1 MIFFLLHA
9 GIGSFL
15 DQDALAMKRSQ
26 MGLSLFSVG
35 TRAWNGVGSAAIRDY
50 TVTGVASPMFPPLR
64 FDGDAAVARGFAANS
79 GAYAFNLAF
88 RDELNGVLVQ
98 DIQDELDMA
107 MLYPDQE
114 SDSTP
119 STCCDTFGDAD
130 TSLVLVH
137 RDTTWRPNRIERSGH
152 WHKYMGT
159 NTTLTS
165 FSIASNTSISA
176 ARSEIFLTLNITN
189 RLMNRP
195 LTLTIIPDHGGKAR
209 APGKFTRDVGESTT
223 AIALSDVRTDA
234 TTQKRT
240 GGWTLTLAAER
251 SAVVNIAIRFVETTE
266 PTPSK
271 WPTGFYDGE
280 ISARVAAAQF
290 ATAGKLRDA
299 ASAAPRVWTSA
310 HPVDGTGSL
319 AELSARSILSVLQ
332 CRMNVSTFALQP
344 FYELGNGAAESVL
357 WDLSFSSRLL
367 SQTDPAG
374 LAVMIKAFFRND
386 ILNHS
391 WINGVTGAPGSFYV
405 YGPFCA
411 LEIVQDLVAAMGS
424 LAPLRWA
431 SSEDLVEDFVQV
443 PPSSRPRNING
454 TTILDELVRTGLAMN
469 ATYARHSDGLFD
481 IGGGTG
487 RALEIR
493 ESGYEYTIA
502 EVSALGASYCAD
514 VANWAETVDAKKFA
528 IQIGALRAVAE
539 TLAEGLATL
548 WDPHAKWYSNEYPDG
563 SRHTVLS
570 VKALDMLR
578 VGPLSAGARARGT
591 PVVPLANKRAMAARL
606 VRGEMLAPF
615 GLFSIAR
622 SDDLHWDR
630 EDCDCTS
637 RAKFPPASS
646 SSPFL
651 PLTRSRLRPP
661 LRALPSQGGGGGM
674 YVGTP
679 GRVASTLYALAR
691 DAGTLGD
698 DATRTFFESKGDQ
711 IIARIARWSEAFP
724 YFPQTIY
731 GDTLML
737 QPHERN
743 WFLQLSS
750 GAAHQ
755 AIVDGVFGVTPIF
768 NPTAAR
774 AELLVAPSCYN
785 ASILGGEGA
794 NLTGY
799 TWQGRRWDIML
810 TPPDILRSSMRETA
824 LSTCGSFE
832 IRVDGEVRLG
842 NAPIGKGGA
851 ACILAQGGAS
861 TCTLSIS
868 DVPSK

>member
-1 MIFFLLHA
+1 MLQVLLSA
-9 GIGSFL
+9 GLSFL
-15 DQDALAMKRSQ
+15 DQDTLAMKRSQ
-26 MGLSLFSVG
+26 MGLSLFSMG
-35 TRAWNGVGSAAIRDY
+35 TRVWNGVGSAAIRDY
-50 TVTGVASPMFPPLR
+50 TVTGVSSPMFPPLR
-64 FDGDAAVARGFAANS
+64 LDGDAAVARGFAVNG

-98 DIQDELDMA
+98 DIQDELDMV

-119 STCCDTFGDAD
+119 STCCDTLGDAD

-152 WHKYMGT
+152 WHKYMGA

-176 ARSEIFLTLNITN
+176 ARSEVFLALNITN
-189 RLMNRP
+189 RMMNRP
-195 LTLTIIPDHGGKAR
+195 LTLTIIPDHGGQAR
-209 APGKFTRDVGESTT
+209 APGKFTRDVGANTT
-223 AIALSDVRTDA
+223 VVALSDVRTDA
-234 TTQKRT
+234 ATQKRT
-240 GGWTLTLAAER
+240 GGWTLTIAAAR
-251 SAVVNIAIRFVETTE
+251 SALVHVAIRFVETE
-266 PTPSK
+266 ANRGGIEAAPTPPPMPLE
-271 WPTGFYDGE
+271 WPIGFYDGE

-290 ATAGKLRDA
+290 ATASTLRDA

-344 FYELGNGAAESVL
+344 FYELGNSAAKSVS
-357 WDLSFSSRLL
+357 WDLSFSSRLIA
-367 SQTDPAG
+367 QTDPAG
-374 LAVMIKAFFRND
+374 LAVMVKAFFRND

-431 SSEDLVEDFVQV
+431 AASTLASSAQRSADAKGSARDAQV
-443 PPSSRPRNING
+443 PTRTRTRES
-454 TTILDELVRTGLAMN
+454 TTILDELVRVGLAMN
-469 ATYARHSDGLFD
+469 ATYARRGDGLFD
-481 IGGGTG
+481 VGGGTG

-528 IQIGALRAVAE
+528 AQIGALRAVAE
-539 TLAEGLATL
+539 TLAAGLASL
-548 WDPHAKWYSNEYPDG
+548 WDPHAEWYSNEYPDG

-578 VGPLSAGARARGT
+578 VGPLSASAATANRARGT

-637 RAKFPPASS
+637 SAEHAPAPTSTPSRAQLVARLSSRSPPPFRASALRS
-646 SSPFL
+646 AL
-651 PLTRSRLRPP
+651 PRGRRRDVRRDPRARRVGA
-661 LRALPSQGGGGGM
+661 LRARARRRH
-674 YVGTP
+674 T
-679 GRVASTLYALAR
+679 GRRR
-691 DAGTLGD
+691 DARVFRKQRRSDHRTNRALERSVPVLSAD
-698 DATRTFFESKGDQ
+698 DLRRHADAS
-711 IIARIARWSEAFP
+711 
-724 YFPQTIY
+724 
-731 GDTLML
+731 
-737 QPHERN
+737 
-743 WFLQLSS
+743 
-750 GAAHQ
+750 
-755 AIVDGVFGVTPIF
+755 
-768 NPTAAR
+768 AAR
-774 AELLVAPSCYN
+774 AKLVFAAICRRGAPSY
-785 ASILGGEGA
+785 
-794 NLTGY
+794 
-799 TWQGRRWDIML
+799 R
-810 TPPDILRSSMRETA
+810 
-824 LSTCGSFE
+824 
-832 IRVDGEVRLG
+832 
-842 NAPIGKGGA
+842 
-851 ACILAQGGAS
+851 
-861 TCTLSIS
+861 
-868 DVPSK
+868 